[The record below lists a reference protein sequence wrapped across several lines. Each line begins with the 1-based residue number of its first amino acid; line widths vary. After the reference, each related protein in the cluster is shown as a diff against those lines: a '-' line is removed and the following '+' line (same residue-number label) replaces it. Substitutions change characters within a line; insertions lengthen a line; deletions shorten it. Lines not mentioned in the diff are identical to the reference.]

1 MYKKE
6 YTGCRMMDESN
17 VKGRKGDFEKAFRLL
32 ATLYTGSVD
41 SNVSRLASRVEK
53 LLELIASYAPEQSI
67 TVSDGRFNL
76 TIAKNRVSVSTADG
90 ISSLSG
96 VKLIEFA
103 KALPFLLEL
112 YVKKLKEIEREVAEL
127 DEKVSKLIYGL
138 EAVLKIV

>member
-1 MYKKE
+1 MVSE
-6 YTGCRMMDESN
+6 RDL
-17 VKGRKGDFEKAFRLL
+17 KGRKGDFEKAFRLL
-32 ATLYTGSVD
+32 ATLYAGSID
-41 SNVSRLASRVEK
+41 SNVSRLASRIEK
-53 LLELIASYAPEQSI
+53 LLGLIASYAPEQSI

-112 YVKKLKEIEREVAEL
+112 YVKKLKEIEKEVTEL
-127 DEKVSKLIYGL
+127 DEKVAKLIYGL

>member
-1 MYKKE
+1 M
-6 YTGCRMMDESN
+6 TSESDI
-17 VKGRKGDFEKAFRLL
+17 KGRKGDFEKAFRLL
-32 ATLYTGSVD
+32 ATLYAGSVD

-112 YVKKLKEIEREVAEL
+112 YVKKLKEIEKEVAEL

-138 EAVLKIV
+138 EAVLKII

>member
-1 MYKKE
+1 MIGE
-6 YTGCRMMDESN
+6 GDI
-17 VKGRKGDFEKAFRLL
+17 KGKKGDFEKAFRLL
-32 ATLYTGSVD
+32 ATLYAGSID
-41 SNVSRLASRVEK
+41 SNVSRLASRIEK

-112 YVKKLKEIEREVAEL
+112 YVKKLKEIEKEVAEL

>member
-1 MYKKE
+1 MSLAVFS
-6 YTGCRMMDESN
+6 SN
-17 VKGRKGDFEKAFRLL
+17 S
-32 ATLYTGSVD
+32 ATSFSISLSF
-41 SNVSRLASRVEK
+41 
-53 LLELIASYAPEQSI
+53 I

-112 YVKKLKEIEREVAEL
+112 YVKKLKEIEKEVAEL
-127 DEKVSKLIYGL
+127 DEKAAKLIYGL

>member
-1 MYKKE
+1 M
-6 YTGCRMMDESN
+6 TSESDI
-17 VKGRKGDFEKAFRLL
+17 KGRKGDFEKAFRLL
-32 ATLYTGSVD
+32 ATLYAGSVD
-41 SNVSRLASRVEK
+41 SNVSRLASRIEK

-112 YVKKLKEIEREVAEL
+112 YVKKLKEIEKEVAEL
-127 DEKVSKLIYGL
+127 DEKVAKLIYGL

>member
-1 MYKKE
+1 
-6 YTGCRMMDESN
+6 MMDESN

>member
-1 MYKKE
+1 
-6 YTGCRMMDESN
+6 MMSEGN
-17 VKGRKGDFEKAFRLL
+17 LKGRKGDFEKAFRLL
-32 ATLYTGSVD
+32 ATLYAGSVD
-41 SNVSRLASRVEK
+41 SNISRLANRIEK

-67 TVSDGRFNL
+67 TVSDGGFNL

-90 ISSLSG
+90 IGSLSG

-112 YVKKLKEIEREVAEL
+112 YVKKLKEIEKEVAEL
-127 DEKVSKLIYGL
+127 DEKVSKIIYGL

>member
-1 MYKKE
+1 MVSE
-6 YTGCRMMDESN
+6 RDL
-17 VKGRKGDFEKAFRLL
+17 KGRKGDFEKAFRLL
-32 ATLYTGSVD
+32 ATLYAGSID
-41 SNVSRLASRVEK
+41 SNVSSLASRIEK

-76 TIAKNRVSVSTADG
+76 TIAKNHVNVSTADG
-90 ISSLSG
+90 ISLSG

-112 YVKKLKEIEREVAEL
+112 YVKKVKEIEKEVAEL

-138 EAVLKIV
+138 EAILKIV

>member
-1 MYKKE
+1 M
-6 YTGCRMMDESN
+6 TNESN
-17 VKGRKGDFEKAFRLL
+17 IKGKKGDFEKAFRLL
-32 ATLYTGSVD
+32 ATLYAGSID
-41 SNVSRLASRVEK
+41 SNVSRLASRIEK

-76 TIAKNRVSVSTADG
+76 TIAKNRVSVSTVDG

-112 YVKKLKEIEREVAEL
+112 YVKKLKEIEKEVTEL

>member
-1 MYKKE
+1 MIGE
-6 YTGCRMMDESN
+6 GD

-32 ATLYTGSVD
+32 ATLYAGSID
-41 SNVSRLASRVEK
+41 SNVSRLASRIER
-53 LLELIASYAPEQSI
+53 LLGLIASYAPEQSI

-112 YVKKLKEIEREVAEL
+112 YVKKLKEIEKEVAEL
-127 DEKVSKLIYGL
+127 DEKAAKLIYGL

>member
-1 MYKKE
+1 MGE
-6 YTGCRMMDESN
+6 GN
-17 VKGRKGDFEKAFRLL
+17 IKGRKGDFEKAFRLL
-32 ATLYTGSVD
+32 ATLYAGSVD
-41 SNVSRLASRVEK
+41 SNVSRLAGKIEK
-53 LLELIASYAPEQSI
+53 LLEVIASYAPEQSI

-76 TIAKNRVSVSTADG
+76 TIAKNRVSVSTADS

-103 KALPFLLEL
+103 KALPFLEL
-112 YVKKLKEIEREVAEL
+112 YVKRIKEIEKEVAEL

>member
-1 MYKKE
+1 MGEIMREKKGE
-6 YTGCRMMDESN
+6 
-17 VKGRKGDFEKAFRLL
+17 FEKGFRLL
-32 ATLYTGSVD
+32 ATLYAGSID
-41 SNVSRLASRVEK
+41 SNVSRLASRIER
-53 LLELIASYAPEQSI
+53 LLGLIASYAPEQSI

-76 TIAKNRVSVSTADG
+76 TIAKNRVSVSTVDG

-112 YVKKLKEIEREVAEL
+112 YVKKLKEIEKEVAEL
-127 DEKVSKLIYGL
+127 DEKVAKLIYGL

>member
-1 MYKKE
+1 MIGE
-6 YTGCRMMDESN
+6 GDI
-17 VKGRKGDFEKAFRLL
+17 KGRKGNFEKAFRLL
-32 ATLYTGSVD
+32 ATLYAGSVD
-41 SNVSRLASRVEK
+41 SNVSRLASRIEK

-96 VKLIEFA
+96 VKLIDFA

-112 YVKKLKEIEREVAEL
+112 YVKKLKEIEKEVAEL

-138 EAVLKIV
+138 EAVLKII

>member
-1 MYKKE
+1 MIGE
-6 YTGCRMMDESN
+6 GD

-32 ATLYTGSVD
+32 ATLYAGSVD
-41 SNVSRLASRVEK
+41 SNVSRLASRIEK

-112 YVKKLKEIEREVAEL
+112 YVKKLKEIEKEVAEL
-127 DEKVSKLIYGL
+127 DEKVAKLIYGL